1 MTEPPAKRPTAA
13 AHGTVAPRAGVS
25 AAELAQKDSLIRAL
39 TEQLEQA
46 AEQLDRFQRS
56 GADRKRGPTGGG
68 MPAELVEEQRQ
79 AVGDLQRVV
88 QQWEDMQAGFTLGR
102 IEIQLT
108 ELRDF
113 VAQRLDGSAIAAPIE
128 RHAGLTVHEES
139 AVFSGSSS
147 SQHDQISSGNAHD
160 TEWDRLK
167 SQLLNGDSDA
177 VMACELRHC
186 APEEMPESPSPVDVE
201 QASREELQAAVRA
214 RDEFI
219 AVVVRRLRAT
229 EVTQPVSELV
239 QLGPDAPA
247 FVQRV
252 TELERQLQEHLRL
265 AEVELSLER
274 AKMARDLSQLHQQQ
288 ELVQKQLKK
297 LGLQSADDAE
307 PGRVSAASNPD
318 RRWARFLGASKGE

>member
-1 MTEPPAKRPTAA
+1 MTEPTAKRPTAA

-25 AAELAQKDSLIRAL
+25 ATELAQKDSLIRAL

-88 QQWEDMQAGFTLGR
+88 QQWEDMQAGLTLGR

-113 VAQRLDGSAIAAPIE
+113 VAQRLDGSAMGAPIE
-128 RHAGLTVHEES
+128 RHAGLTVHEEP
-139 AVFSGSSS
+139 AVFSGSSARHEEKS
-147 SQHDQISSGNAHD
+147 SASPAD
-160 TEWDRLK
+160 TEWERLK
-167 SQLLNGDSDA
+167 TQLLHGDSDA
-177 VMACELRHC
+177 GLSCELRHC
-186 APEEMPESPSPVDVE
+186 APEEMPEPPPAVDVE
-201 QASREELQAAVRA
+201 HASREELQAAVQA

-219 AVVVRRLRAT
+219 SLVVRRLRAT
-229 EVTQPVSELV
+229 EVTQPMSELV
-239 QLGPDAPA
+239 SLGPEAPE
-247 FVQRV
+247 FVQRM

-297 LGLQSADDAE
+297 LGLQSADDVE
-307 PGRVSAASNPD
+307 PGRTPAASNPD